1 MASLLT
7 NIYEN
12 YCLKLVKQSLVCQG
26 IRMARKIVE
35 EEFSPGL
42 FIERRTVLTG
52 IGGIIVGMIP
62 AARAFAAAEGDVPGS
77 SSFEQFLA
85 LANPIAK
92 DLVDDVSSGGQD
104 RYLRSIAAM
113 ASNMHGVPVPAKWNF
128 SDQGTSPE
136 AYAIGF
142 NPGGDPFNVL
152 HWRLEPGA
160 SCRAHAHTYGNVVTI
175 GLEGIARVRNFEVV
189 GGPDYTFGGTFQVRQ
204 TVDQILNPGSV
215 NLVSLHRNYIHEITA
230 GPDGARGLDI
240 TTRLKPRPD
249 YGTAYLSMG
258 KTAANEFERILD
270 ASWELVN

>member
-1 MASLLT
+1 
-7 NIYEN
+7 
-12 YCLKLVKQSLVCQG
+12 
-26 IRMARKIVE
+26 MARNIAE
-35 EEFSPGL
+35 EEVSPGL

-52 IGGIIVGMIP
+52 FGGMIFAMIP
-62 AARAFAAAEGDVPGS
+62 AARAFAATSGDDS
-77 SSFEQFLA
+77 DSLSFEQFLTQ
-85 LANPIAK
+85 ANPKAK
-92 DLVDDVSSGGQD
+92 ELVGDVSLGGQD
-104 RYLRSIAAM
+104 RYLRSIAAL
-113 ASNMHGVPVPAKWNF
+113 ASNLRGVPVPTKWNF
-128 SDQGTSPE
+128 SDQGSSPE

-189 GGPDYTFGGTFQVRQ
+189 GEPDYTFGGTFQVRE
-204 TVDQILNPGSV
+204 TVNQLLSPGSV

-230 GPDGARGLDI
+230 GPEGARGLDI
-240 TTRLKPRPD
+240 TTRLRPRPD

-258 KTAANEFERILD
+258 NAAVNEFEKIFD

>member
-1 MASLLT
+1 MAGKT
-7 NIYEN
+7 
-12 YCLKLVKQSLVCQG
+12 
-26 IRMARKIVE
+26 AE
-35 EEFSPGL
+35 EEIAPGL
-42 FIERRTVLTG
+42 FVQRRKLLCGV
-52 IGGIIVGMIP
+52 GGIMLGMIP
-62 AARAFAAAEGDVPGS
+62 AARSFAAAEDDASGALT
-77 SSFEQFLA
+77 FEQFLA
-85 LANPIAK
+85 QANPVAQ
-92 DLVDDVSSGGQD
+92 DLVGDVSLGGQD

-113 ASNMHGVPVPAKWNF
+113 ASNLGGVPIPGKWNF
-128 SDQGTSPE
+128 SDQGSFPD

-152 HWRLEPGA
+152 HWRLAPGA
-160 SCRAHAHTYGNVVTI
+160 RCRAHAHTYGNVVTI

-189 GGPDYTFGGTFQVRQ
+189 GEPDYSFGGTFQVRQ
-204 TVDQILNPGSV
+204 TVEQILNPGAI

-258 KTAANEFERILD
+258 KSAANEVERIFD